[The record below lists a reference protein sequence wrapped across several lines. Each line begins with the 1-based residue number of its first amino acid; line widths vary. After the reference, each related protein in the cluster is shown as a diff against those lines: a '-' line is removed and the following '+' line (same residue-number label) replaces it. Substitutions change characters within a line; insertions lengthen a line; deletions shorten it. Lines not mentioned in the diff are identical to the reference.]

1 MSMQPLG
8 VLVLAGI
15 VTSPAM
21 AQQPAP
27 AFEVLL
33 ADGGRKVVAA
43 VVTLE
48 EGLVALSGP
57 AGTQR
62 VALADLVGVRGA
74 PVAAH
79 ELPSAHLVGGEV
91 VRGAL
96 TGGDTQGDALELL
109 SPSLGRVRIA
119 TDRLAALL
127 LRPALCRVE
136 DLRLPKGVAEG
147 LFVRAGTGHDLIA
160 GTLHRFGEE
169 GVQFQPDGENSARW
183 FGGRDLL
190 GLRIADAQPR
200 ERPAV
205 HELVTRAG
213 DRMGV
218 RVLRFTDEAMQFA
231 WEDGREGSIRT
242 SDVASLC
249 RLEGVTWL
257 SSLTPDAV
265 DERGYDGEVVMPWQR
280 DHAVHG
286 AMLVSGGRTAARGIG
301 MHSRSRIRWLVPAG
315 VASFATEVGIDD
327 SALNLKPRAHVHVR
341 VVLDG
346 EEVFARDLRA
356 GDAPVAIGPLAV
368 KPGQVLGLEADFGK
382 GRDLADRVDWLLP
395 VFLQAR

>member
-1 MSMQPLG
+1 MSMQLLG
-8 VLVLAGI
+8 RLVLAGI
-15 VTSPAM
+15 LGPLLAG
-21 AQQPAP
+21 QQPAQ
-27 AFEVLL
+27 AFELLL
-33 ADGGRKVVAA
+33 ADGTRLLASSLVSTADDM
-43 VVTLE
+43 LE
-48 EGLVALSGP
+48 VRGASG
-57 AGTQR
+57 ARR
-62 VALADLVGVRGA
+62 VASTDLLGILGA
-74 PVAAH
+74 PVAA
-79 ELPSAHLVGGEV
+79 LDLASAHLAGGEV

-96 TGGDTQGDALELL
+96 TGGDVQGDSLELL

-119 TDRLAALL
+119 TDRLAVLL
-127 LRPALCRVE
+127 LRPGLARVE

-147 LFVRAGTGHDLIA
+147 IFVRARSGTDVVS

-169 GVQFQPDGENSARW
+169 GVQFQPEGEGSGRW
-183 FGGRDLL
+183 FGGRELL
-190 GLRIADAQPR
+190 GLRIGDAR
-200 ERPAV
+200 VRDVPAV

-213 DRMGV
+213 DRVGV
-218 RVLRFTDEAMQFA
+218 RVLRWTSDALQFA

-249 RLEGVTWL
+249 RLDGVTWL
-257 SSLTPDAV
+257 SSLVPDAV
-265 DERGYDGEVVMPWQR
+265 DERGYEGEVVMPWVR

-315 VASFATEVGIDD
+315 AGSFAAQAGIDD
-327 SALNLKPRAHVHVR
+327 SALNLRPRAHVQVR

-356 GDAPVAIGPLAV
+356 GDPPVAIGPLAV

-395 VFLQAR
+395 VFLPTR

>member
-1 MSMQPLG
+1 MSMQLLG
-8 VLVLAGI
+8 VVVLAGI
-15 VTSPAM
+15 LGEGLA
-21 AQQPAP
+21 AQQA
-27 AFEVLL
+27 ASGFEVLL
-33 ADGGRKVVAA
+33 ADGSRAVVAA
-43 VVTLE
+43 LVSPEDGVVELR
-48 EGLVALSGP
+48 GA
-57 AGTQR
+57 AGRRR
-62 VALADLVGVRGA
+62 VPLQDLVGIRGA
-74 PVAAH
+74 AVAAL
-79 ELPSAHLVGGEV
+79 ELPSAHLAGGEV

-96 TGGDTQGDALELL
+96 TGGDAQGDALELL

-127 LRPALCRVE
+127 LRPGLARVE

-147 LFVRAGTGHDLIA
+147 LFVRARAGNDVIA

-169 GVQFQPDGENSARW
+169 GVQFQPEGEGSARW
-183 FGGRDLL
+183 FGGRDLV
-190 GLRIADAQPR
+190 GLRIGDAGRR

-213 DRMGV
+213 DRVGV
-218 RVLRFTDEAMQFA
+218 RVLRWTEDAMQFA

-242 SDVASLC
+242 TDVASLC

-257 SSLTPDAV
+257 SSLEPDAV
-265 DERGYDGEVVMPWQR
+265 DERGYDGEVVMPWVR

-286 AMLVSGGRTAARGIG
+286 AMLVSGGRAAARGIG

-315 VASFATEVGIDD
+315 AASFATEVGIDD

-356 GDAPVAIGPLAV
+356 GDAPVAIGPIAV

-395 VFLQAR
+395 VFLPAR